1 MDDLLHFF
9 VFFYSSEEI
18 DALCESLADLV
29 QDHLPFQGLQ
39 VIPEAEDELVT
50 LGRLEEFRYVSDS
63 QKLREQREIIRSHLL
78 SF

>member
-1 MDDLLHFF
+1 M
-9 VFFYSSEEI
+9 FFYLSEEI

-29 QDHLPFQGLQ
+29 QKHLPFHSLQ

-50 LGRLEEFRYVSDS
+50 LGRLKEFRYVSDAVKTT
-63 QKLREQREIIRSHLL
+63 QKIREQHEMRRSHLV

>member
-1 MDDLLHFF
+1 MHFF
-9 VFFYSSEEI
+9 VFFFSSEEI

-50 LGRLEEFRYVSDS
+50 LGRLEEFRYVKTT
-63 QKLREQREIIRSHLL
+63 QKIREQHEIIRSRLV